1 MSIVTE
7 TMKAQFPDAQHSF
20 TEAFS
25 AVADGLASPL
35 GKGRDQP
42 VEVISLLVT
51 KNVQYSVLWYLHA
64 MGNAV
69 AFE

>member
-1 MSIVTE
+1 MLSTLSL
-7 TMKAQFPDAQHSF
+7 KRLAQLLMAWQ
-20 TEAFS
+20 
-25 AVADGLASPL
+25 SPL